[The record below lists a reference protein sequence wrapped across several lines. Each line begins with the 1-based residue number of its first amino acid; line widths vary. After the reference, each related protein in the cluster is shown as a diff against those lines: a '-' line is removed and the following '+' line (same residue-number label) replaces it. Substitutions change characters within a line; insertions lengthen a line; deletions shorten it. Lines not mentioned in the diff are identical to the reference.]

1 MPHVTPMFP
10 AERPVDDQNIKCIR
24 GGVATSGSLVSKTA
38 KHTLVGV
45 LEQVTIARAR
55 DRFTHL
61 GWLDGNKTNAIVA
74 LRRFAFDLRFW
85 CLGRFFLSV
94 ERLNALCVRIVASL
108 LVGSFPSVLSSIYHS
123 ISPKSTYLSAQ
134 RCSQNRCLKST
145 CRHLRV
151 CRSTIL
157 VQNWSI
163 EVAWSCLQREHIM
176 LAVINKCSAYRQQK
190 AENRI
195 SLASLLAAQRGHC
208 LLRASAEGPEVGHL
222 GR

>member
-1 MPHVTPMFP
+1 MPGHVDFLEGSNLYEVNLLLPEEGAEMPHVTPMFP

-94 ERLNALCVRIVASL
+94 ERLNALGVRIVASL

-157 VQNWSI
+157 VQNWYN
-163 EVAWSCLQREHIM
+163 EAAWSRLQQERLM
-176 LAVINKCSAYRQQK
+176 FKT
-190 AENRI
+190 
-195 SLASLLAAQRGHC
+195 
-208 LLRASAEGPEVGHL
+208 
-222 GR
+222 

>member
-45 LEQVTIARAR
+45 LKQVTIACAR

-74 LRRFAFDLRFW
+74 LRRFTFDLRFW

-94 ERLNALCVRIVASL
+94 ERLNALGMRIVASL

-157 VQNWSI
+157 VQNWYN
-163 EVAWSCLQREHIM
+163 EAAWSRLQQEPSCSRLNKAFAVRTGQDRERVQSFISSR
-176 LAVINKCSAYRQQK
+176 N
-190 AENRI
+190 AER
-195 SLASLLAAQRGHC
+195 ALLAAGSGGS
-208 LLRASAEGPEVGHL
+208 ASG
-222 GR
+222 

>member
-45 LEQVTIARAR
+45 LKQVTIACAR

-85 CLGRFFLSV
+85 CLGRFFLSL
-94 ERLNALCVRIVASL
+94 ERLNALGVRIVASL

-157 VQNWSI
+157 VQNWHN
-163 EVAWSCLQREHIM
+163 EAAWSRLQQEPSCSRLNKAFAVRTGQDRERVQSFISSR
-176 LAVINKCSAYRQQK
+176 N
-190 AENRI
+190 AER
-195 SLASLLAAQRGHC
+195 ALLAAGSGGS
-208 LLRASAEGPEVGHL
+208 ASG
-222 GR
+222 